1 MPPSSTCQ
9 ACSRGRC
16 AASAMPAGYATL
28 GRLGSASR
36 PPPAATSPP
45 AVDCRRGQV
54 EPLRAARVNR
64 GFLRLSSCNA
74 RQRAQVPGMPLLI
87 CFAVVLLAAGAMAL
101 WPLWV
106 RRRRERLAAQP
117 FPAAWRR
124 LLRRHVPL
132 VSRLPARQQLRLK
145 GLMQVFLAE
154 KPILGCGGLRV
165 TDEVRVTI
173 AALACLPLLGAAR
186 GVYPELRQVLVY
198 PGAFVVDRPVT
209 ESGGV
214 LSDQR
219 RVLAGESWSQGQ
231 VLLAWDE
238 VKRGAATPGDGHNV
252 VIHEFA
258 HQLDQAGGPAN
269 GAPALPNAEA
279 YRRWSTVMQNEFD
292 A

>member
-1 MPPSSTCQ
+1 M
-9 ACSRGRC
+9 A
-16 AASAMPAGYATL
+16 L
-28 GRLGSASR
+28 F
-36 PPPAATSPP
+36 
-45 AVDCRRGQV
+45 V
-54 EPLRAARVNR
+54 
-64 GFLRLSSCNA
+64 
-74 RQRAQVPGMPLLI
+74 
-87 CFAVVLLAAGAMAL
+87 CFCLVLLAAAAIAL
-101 WPLWV
+101 WPRWV
-106 RRRRERLAAQP
+106 RHRRERIAGRP
-117 FPAAWRR
+117 FPTAWRR

-132 VSRLPARQQLRLK
+132 VARLPARQQLRLK

-154 KPILGCGGLRV
+154 KPIIGCRGLRV

-186 GVYPELRQVLVY
+186 GIYPELRQVLVY

-209 ESGGV
+209 ASGGV

-269 GAPALPNAEA
+269 GAPALPTAEA

-292 A
+292 ALRWRLAHLDERGPGLIDAYAATDPAEFFAVVSELFFERPVELAAEHPALYHELSGYYRLDPAGWV